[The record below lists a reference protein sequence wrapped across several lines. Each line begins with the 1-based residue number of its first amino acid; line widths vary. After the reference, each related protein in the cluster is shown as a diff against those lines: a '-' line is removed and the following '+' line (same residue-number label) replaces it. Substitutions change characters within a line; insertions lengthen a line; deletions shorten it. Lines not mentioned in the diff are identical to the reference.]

1 MFTHYEDMKG
11 DEKCKNWGGL
21 GVNGHPRSL
30 ETSPFDRSHMTS
42 YSTLIETIRLS
53 CTVFE
58 LYRVFRRKWPIITH
72 PTGICRPRRG

>member
-21 GVNGHPRSL
+21 GGYG
-30 ETSPFDRSHMTS
+30 SPTVIGNIAIDRAHMTS

-58 LYRVFRRKWPIITH
+58 L
-72 PTGICRPRRG
+72 